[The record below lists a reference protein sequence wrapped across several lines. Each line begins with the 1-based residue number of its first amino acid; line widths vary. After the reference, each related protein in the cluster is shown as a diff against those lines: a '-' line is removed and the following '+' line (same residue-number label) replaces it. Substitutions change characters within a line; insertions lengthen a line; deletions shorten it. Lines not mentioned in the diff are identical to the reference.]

1 MIVAAGAGQF
11 RLTWTGKKW
20 VDESGGEWRP
30 VRDYKADFISERHGR
45 AIIITEQNEKI
56 AFFTEKLKNMER
68 RR

>member
-1 MIVAAGAGQF
+1 M
-11 RLTWTGKKW
+11 
-20 VDESGGEWRP
+20 DESGGEWRP

-45 AIIITEQNEKI
+45 AIIITEQNEKV